1 MRKAL
6 TPISYHIELRVSH
19 ILVEHL
25 AVVGNDSLVHI
36 SSRIPEKNR
45 GNILITNIFTLNRSS
60 KSHFINTIAIFNLNQ
75 YILERLL
82 FLQQTVLIHS
92 TITAMESFIYWEKF
106 FFKFKFTKSSGNV
119 NRAKVARKDVFFDV
133 LSSHK
138 GTHRYSEFSVKQ
150 LVS

>member
-1 MRKAL
+1 MKDFQCGYSTSETSDTIVL
-6 TPISYHIELRVSH
+6 KGF
-19 ILVEHL
+19 
-25 AVVGNDSLVHI
+25 AVPSADCPYS
-36 SSRIPEKNR
+36 
-45 GNILITNIFTLNRSS
+45 F
-60 KSHFINTIAIFNLNQ
+60 
-75 YILERLL
+75 
-82 FLQQTVLIHS
+82 IHS